1 MQSSR
6 RSGLEVCVI
15 SPQSIEDAR
24 EITDTLKDGKAVVL
38 NLEGVRVEVAQRII
52 DFSAGSSY
60 SMEGN
65 LQKITGGI
73 FFITP
78 PNVSV
83 SGDLSD
89 LINSEIN
96 FASSLGD
103 KVTSQNLDY

>member
-1 MQSSR
+1 
-6 RSGLEVCVI
+6 
-15 SPQSIEDAR
+15 
-24 EITDTLKDGKAVVL
+24 
-38 NLEGVRVEVAQRII
+38 
-52 DFSAGSSY
+52 
-60 SMEGN
+60 MEGN

-73 FFITP
+73 FIITP